1 MDLFLPPISTLVFK
15 KNKNLIWEI
24 GVYFFTLLEPKR
36 EREYLNTKLSCLK
49 LLLNHETQ
57 GVQYRHIKNYG

>member
-15 KNKNLIWEI
+15 KNQNLIWEI

-36 EREYLNTKLSCLK
+36 ERENTL
-49 LLLNHETQ
+49 TQ
-57 GVQYRHIKNYG
+57 NCPA